1 MKSATLRLYQTLHT
15 WVGLMAGWAL
25 FIAFFAGALTVFHEE
40 LHAWQNPLRAEHAT
54 VATTPAN
61 VDHFVNT
68 LVRTHPTAAASAYVI
83 LPNEGE
89 PEFSAYWQNSK
100 GDWQTTTGSKLT
112 AGKTT
117 PKDLSLEP
125 SKGELANFLNR
136 LHYSLGLEDVGMY
149 FMGAISVLYG
159 VALISGVLLHLPRL
173 KKDLLAVRP
182 GRNLKRFWMDVHN
195 VLGLFSLPF
204 HLIFAMTA
212 PVLCLSVV
220 LMTVFN
226 SVALNG
232 KLFDAVPR
240 VTTAA
245 GTVVAANRSASMLS
259 AEALLARAR
268 ETAGPNFTVKSIHY
282 QHIGDANAVAEVRGS
297 STRAVGDYGS
307 VAIHAAAGQPNSG
320 QLVSNQTPDAR
331 DTNHAIF
338 SLVYGLHFGTYGDI
352 VLRLA
357 YLVMGIAGAFVFYSG
372 NLLWI
377 ESRRKQRKLDQPRVH
392 QLLARATV
400 GVCIGCCVGVMA
412 MFPAALLWPER
423 STGVTYYTVFF
434 AAIAWALVRP
444 PARGAVEL
452 LSAAAIAAVLVPITN
467 AVVTG
472 DHLLRTIARGEWNV
486 AGFDLGALVLACGFV
501 ALARATLRRARQ
513 GAPDSVWA
521 MPARKVDANN
531 APAARA
537 GNGLH
542 PSVAKEP

>member
-1 MKSATLRLYQTLHT
+1 
-15 WVGLMAGWAL
+15 
-25 FIAFFAGALTVFHEE
+25 
-40 LHAWQNPLRAEHAT
+40 
-54 VATTPAN
+54 
-61 VDHFVNT
+61 
-68 LVRTHPTAAASAYVI
+68 
-83 LPNEGE
+83 
-89 PEFSAYWQNSK
+89 
-100 GDWQTTTGSKLT
+100 
-112 AGKTT
+112 
-117 PKDLSLEP
+117 
-125 SKGELANFLNR
+125 
-136 LHYSLGLEDVGMY
+136 
-149 FMGAISVLYG
+149 
-159 VALISGVLLHLPRL
+159 
-173 KKDLLAVRP
+173 
-182 GRNLKRFWMDVHN
+182 
-195 VLGLFSLPF
+195 
-204 HLIFAMTA
+204 
-212 PVLCLSVV
+212 
-220 LMTVFN
+220 
-226 SVALNG
+226 
-232 KLFDAVPR
+232 
-240 VTTAA
+240 
-245 GTVVAANRSASMLS
+245 MLS
-259 AEALLARAR
+259 AEELLARAR

-297 STRAVGDYGS
+297 STLAVGDYGS

-320 QLVSNQTPDAR
+320 QLVSDQTPDAR

-377 ESRRKQRKLDQPRVH
+377 ESRRKQRKLDQSRVH

-452 LSAAAIAAVLVPITN
+452 LSAAAIAAVLAPITN

-521 MPARKVDANN
+521 MPARKVDTNN

>member
-40 LHAWQNPLRAEHAT
+40 LHAWQNPLRSDHAAI
-54 VATTPAN
+54 ATTPA
-61 VDHFVNT
+61 DIDRFVTT
-68 LVRTHPTAAASAYVI
+68 LVRTHPAAAADTYVI
-83 LPNEGE
+83 LPNDGE
-89 PEFSAYWQNSK
+89 PDFTAYWQDK
-100 GDWQTTTGSKLT
+100 GEWQMTTGAKLA
-112 AGKTT
+112 AGKTA
-117 PKDLSLEP
+117 PKDLSIEP
-125 SKGELANFLNR
+125 SKGELANFINR
-136 LHYSLGLEDVGMY
+136 LHYSLGLEEPGMY

-204 HLIFAMTA
+204 HLIFAITA
-212 PVLCLSVV
+212 PVLCLSAV

-226 SVALNG
+226 VVAFDG

-245 GTVVAANRSASMLS
+245 GTVMAANRAAPMLP
-259 AEALLARAR
+259 AEPLLMQTR
-268 ETAGPNFTVKSIHY
+268 EAAGPDFTVKSIRY
-282 QHIGDANAVAEVRGS
+282 QHIGDANAVAEIRGS
-297 STRAVGDYGS
+297 STRAVGDFGA
-307 VAIHAAAGQPNSG
+307 VAIRAAAGQPDSG
-320 QLVSNQTPDAR
+320 RLIGNQTANAR
-331 DTNHAIF
+331 DTNHSLY

-352 VLRLA
+352 ALRLA
-357 YLVMGIAGAFVFYSG
+357 YLVMGMAGAFVFYSG

-377 ESRRKQRKLDQPRVH
+377 ESRRKQRKTEQPRAH

-400 GVCIGCCVGVMA
+400 GVCIGGCVGVMA

-423 STGVTYYTVFF
+423 PAGVTYYTVFF
-434 AAIAWALVRP
+434 AAIAWALLRP

-452 LSAAAIAAVLVPITN
+452 LSTAAVMAVLAPATN

-472 DHLLRTIARGEWNV
+472 DHLLRTLAHGDWNV
-486 AGFDLGALVLACGFV
+486 AGFDLGALVLACGF
-501 ALARATLRRARQ
+501 AGLARATLRRARH
-513 GAPDSVWA
+513 GVPDSVWA
-521 MPARKVDANN
+521 MPPRAV
-531 APAARA
+531 RA
-537 GNGLH
+537 GNGLR
-542 PSVAKEP
+542 PSGANKP

>member
-1 MKSATLRLYQTLHT
+1 MKAATLRLYQTLHT

-25 FIAFFAGALTVFHEE
+25 FIAFFAGAITVFHEE
-40 LHAWQNPLRAEHAT
+40 LHAWQNPLRAHHGGAAASIT
-54 VATTPAN
+54 IASADI
-61 VDHFVNT
+61 DHFVGA
-68 LVRTHPTAAASAYVI
+68 LVRTHPAAAASAYVI

-89 PEFSAYWQNSK
+89 PDFSAYWQNSK
-100 GDWQTTTGSKLT
+100 GDWQMTTGTNLA
-112 AGKTT
+112 AGKTS
-117 PKDLSLEP
+117 PKDLSIEP
-125 SKGELANFLNR
+125 MQGELANFLNR
-136 LHYSLGLEDVGMY
+136 LHYSLGLETPGMY

-182 GRNLKRFWMDVHN
+182 GRNLKRFWMDMHN

-204 HLIFAMTA
+204 HLIFAITA

-220 LMTVFN
+220 LMAVFN
-226 SVALNG
+226 TVALNG

-245 GTVVAANRSASMLS
+245 GTVAAANRAAPVLS
-259 AEALLARAR
+259 AESLLARAR
-268 ETAGPNFTVKSIHY
+268 EATDTNFIVKSIHY

-307 VAIHAAAGQPNSG
+307 VAIRAAASQPDSG
-320 QLVSNQTPDAR
+320 KVIGNQTSDAR
-331 DTNHAIF
+331 DTNHAIY
-338 SLVYGLHFGTYGDI
+338 SLVYGLHFGTYGD
-352 VLRLA
+352 VALRLA
-357 YLVMGIAGAFVFYSG
+357 YLVMGLAGAFVFYSG

-377 ESRRKQRKLDQPRVH
+377 ESRRKQRLADQPRVH

-412 MFPAALLWPER
+412 TFPAALLWPGQ
-423 STGVTYYTVFF
+423 SVGVTYYTVFL
-434 AAIAWALVRP
+434 AAMAWAMLRP

-452 LSAAAIAAVLVPITN
+452 LSTAAVAALLAPITN

-472 DHLLRTIARGEWNV
+472 DHLLRTMARGDWMV
-486 AGFDLGALVLACGFV
+486 AGFDLGALALACGFIG
-501 ALARATLRRARQ
+501 LARATLRRARS

-521 MPARKVDANN
+521 MPA
-531 APAARA
+531 PETRA
-537 GNGLH
+537 SNGLPH
-542 PSVAKEP
+542 MASKP

>member
-1 MKSATLRLYQTLHT
+1 MQPATLRRYQTLHT

-40 LHAWQNPLRAEHAT
+40 LHAWQNPLRAHRTA
-54 VATTPAN
+54 VAESAHIAPGDI
-61 VDHFVNT
+61 DHFVGV
-68 LVRTHPTAAASAYVI
+68 LVQQHPAAAASAYVI
-83 LPNEGE
+83 FPSAGE

-100 GDWQTTTGSKLT
+100 GDWQMTTGSGLA
-112 AGKTT
+112 AGNTS
-117 PKDLSLEP
+117 PKDLSIEP

-136 LHYSLGLEDVGMY
+136 LHYSLGLDTPGMY

-212 PVLCLSVV
+212 PVLCLSIV
-220 LMTVFN
+220 LMGAFN
-226 SVALNG
+226 TVALNG

-240 VTTAA
+240 ATTAA
-245 GTVVAANRSASMLS
+245 GTVVAAHRAAPLLPAEQLLVRVQEAAGASFM
-259 AEALLARAR
+259 A
-268 ETAGPNFTVKSIHY
+268 KSIHY
-282 QHIGDANAVAEVRGS
+282 QHIGDANAVAEIRGS
-297 STRAVGDYGS
+297 NARAVGDYGS
-307 VAIHAAAGQPNSG
+307 VAIHAAAGQPDSG
-320 QLVSNQTPDAR
+320 KLVGNQTRDAR
-331 DTNHAIF
+331 DANHAIY
-338 SLVYGLHFGTYGDI
+338 SIVYGLHFGTYGD
-352 VLRLA
+352 VALRLL
-357 YLVMGIAGAFVFYSG
+357 YVVMGLAGAFVFYSG

-377 ESRRKQRKLDQPRVH
+377 ESRRKQRKAEQPRVH

-423 STGVTYYTVFF
+423 SAGVTYYTMFF

-444 PARGAVEL
+444 PARGAIEL
-452 LSAAAIAAVLVPITN
+452 LSAAAMAAVLAPITN
-467 AVVTG
+467 AIVTG
-472 DHLLRTIARGEWNV
+472 DHLLRTLARGDWMV
-486 AGFDLGALVLACGFV
+486 AGFDLGALALACGFV
-501 ALARATLRRARQ
+501 GLARATLRRARH

-521 MPARKVDANN
+521 LPARN
-531 APAARA
+531 ARA
-537 GNGLH
+537 GRALH
-542 PSVAKEP
+542 PQVAKEP

>member
-1 MKSATLRLYQTLHT
+1 MKSTTLRLYQTLHT

-25 FIAFFAGALTVFHEE
+25 FIAFFAGSLTVFHEE
-40 LHAWQNPLRAEHAT
+40 LHAWQNPLRAHHAA
-54 VATTPAN
+54 VASKPAD
-61 VDHFVNT
+61 VDHFVNA
-68 LVRTHPTAAASAYVI
+68 LVRTHPAAAASAYVI
-83 LPNEGE
+83 FPNEGE

-100 GDWQTTTGSKLT
+100 GDWQMTTGSGLA
-112 AGKTT
+112 AGKTSS
-117 PKDLSLEP
+117 KDLSIEP

-136 LHYSLGLEDVGMY
+136 LHYSLGLEEPGMY
-149 FMGAISVLYG
+149 FMGVISVLYG

-204 HLIFAMTA
+204 HLIFAITA

-220 LMTVFN
+220 LMAVFN
-226 SVALNG
+226 TMALKG
-232 KLFDAVPR
+232 KMFDAVPR

-245 GTVVAANRSASMLS
+245 GTVVAAGFSTRGPAPMLP
-259 AEALLARAR
+259 AEQLLARAR
-268 ETAGPNFTVKSIHY
+268 EVAAPNFTVKSIHY

-307 VAIHAAAGQPNSG
+307 VAIHAAANQPDSG
-320 QLVSNQTPDAR
+320 KLVGNQTPDTR
-331 DTNHAIF
+331 DANHALY

-352 VLRLA
+352 ALRLA
-357 YLVMGIAGAFVFYSG
+357 YLVMGLAGAFVFYSG

-377 ESRRKQRKLDQPRVH
+377 ESRRKQRKTDQPRAH
-392 QLLARATV
+392 LLLARATV

-412 MFPAALLWPER
+412 TFPAALLWPER
-423 STGVTYYTVFF
+423 SVGVTYYSAFF
-434 AAIAWALVRP
+434 AAIAWAMLRP

-452 LSAAAIAAVLVPITN
+452 LSAAAIAAVLAPITN

-472 DHLLRTIARGEWNV
+472 DHLWRTIARGDWMV
-486 AGFDLGALVLACGFV
+486 AGFDLGALALACGFV
-501 ALARATLRRARQ
+501 GLARATLRRARH

-521 MPARKVDANN
+521 MPVRRSGTS
-531 APAARA
+531 ARA
-537 GNGLH
+537 SNDLH